1 MRIRCCG
8 GLRGPF
14 SLRRKV
20 LVAIRSISRRAIATG
35 YENDTEKAA
44 FRLAGDALGNDRP
57 GQAAFRLAGDALGND
72 RPREAAFRLAGDA
85 LGNNRPRQAAFRL
98 AVTPSAMSG
107 T

>member
-14 SLRRKV
+14 SLRCKV

-57 GQAAFRLAGDALGND
+57 
-72 RPREAAFRLAGDA
+72 REAAFRLAGDA
-85 LGNNRPRQAAFRL
+85 LGNNRPDKRPFAWR
-98 AVTPSAMSG
+98 VTPSATTG